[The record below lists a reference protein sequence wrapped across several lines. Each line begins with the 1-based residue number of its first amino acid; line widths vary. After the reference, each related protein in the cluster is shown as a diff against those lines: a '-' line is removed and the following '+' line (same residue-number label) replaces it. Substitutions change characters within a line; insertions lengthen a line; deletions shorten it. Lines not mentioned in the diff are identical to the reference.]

1 MFLLFAIDLDR
12 DLIDQNQPEEVP
24 YEKVD
29 PMYYDSDVI
38 ETDTD
43 DDYDEEE
50 QEQEAHA
57 DLGGGWGRI
66 VFSPFKR
73 GRQVTMDVCRS
84 NNRDNSEGSFERI
97 VVTQSKS
104 PALHNQ
110 ARRAHWG
117 DLWPF

>member
-1 MFLLFAIDLDR
+1 MQLILTE
-12 DLIDQNQPEEVP
+12 DLIEQNQPEEEAP
-24 YEKVD
+24 YEEVG
-29 PMYYDSDVI
+29 PVYYDSDVI
-38 ETDTD
+38 ETDTND
-43 DDYDEEE
+43 DNDEEE
-50 QEQEAHA
+50 QEEEAHA

-97 VVTQSKS
+97 VVTKSKS

-110 ARRAHWG
+110 ARRSQWG